1 MSELTQRTIGE
12 HAEALCKKEY
22 SSVQLTQAYLD
33 QIDAKDKTIGAYIT
47 VTAERALERA
57 KAFDEGKDSVCDIS
71 PLAGIPCAVKDN
83 MCTKGVKTT
92 CASKML
98 GGYVPPYSAHVVERL
113 EQSGAI
119 ILGKLNM
126 DEFAMGSTTE
136 NSAFKVCRN
145 PMDTD
150 RVPGGSSGG
159 SAAAVAAKEAVYT
172 LGSDTGGSIRQPAS
186 FCGVVGMKPTY
197 GSVSRYGL
205 IAFAS
210 SLDQIGPITST
221 VFDNALVLNAIV
233 GHDRKDATSVKRIYE
248 DFTADIKKGVKG
260 MKIGIPLQFF
270 GEGISGD
277 VKAAVLAAAEAYRTM
292 GAELVEVSMPS
303 IDYALSAYYVIS
315 SAEASSNLARF
326 DGIRYGYRCDEYD
339 NIDEFYRKN
348 RSEGFGMEVKKRIML
363 GTFALSSGYYDAYY
377 KRALQVRSLVR
388 KDFDVAFEKC
398 NFIISPV
405 APTVAYK
412 IGEKV
417 GDSLQMYMGDAYSVP
432 VNIAGIPALTLPCG
446 TGEGG
451 MPVGMQLIGPAFSE
465 SILYRAGF
473 AFENRGS
480 EGKK

>member
-1 MSELTQRTIGE
+1 MSELTERTIFE
-12 HAEALCKKEY
+12 HAEALRKKEY
-22 SSVQLTQAYLD
+22 SSVQLTQAYLE
-33 QIDAKDKTIGAYIT
+33 QIDKKDKTIGAYIT
-47 VTAERALERA
+47 VTADSAIESA
-57 KAFDEGKDSVCDIS
+57 KAFDEGRCSDSEIS
-71 PLAGIPCAVKDN
+71 PLAGIPCGIKDN
-83 MCTKGVKTT
+83 MCTKGIKTT

-98 GGYVPPYSAHVVERL
+98 GGYIPPYSAHVVEKL
-113 EQSGAI
+113 EKSGAV

-145 PMDTD
+145 PLDTD

-159 SAAAVAAKEAVYT
+159 SAAAVAAREAVYT

-205 IAFAS
+205 VAFAS

-221 VFDNALVLNAIV
+221 VLDNALVLNAIV
-233 GHDRKDATSVKRIYE
+233 GHDKRDATSVKRVYN
-248 DFTADIKKGVKG
+248 DFTADIKNGVKG
-260 MKIGIPLQFF
+260 MKIGVPEEFF
-270 GEGISGD
+270 GEGISDD
-277 VKAAVLAAAEAYRTM
+277 VRKAVLAATDTYRAL
-292 GAELVEVSMPS
+292 GAELVSVSMPS

-326 DGIRYGYRCDEYD
+326 DGVRYGYRCDDYS
-339 NIDEFYRKN
+339 NIDELYRKS
-348 RSEGFGMEVKKRIML
+348 RSEGFGSEVKKRIML

-377 KRALQVRSLVR
+377 KKALQVRSLVR
-388 KDFDVAFEKC
+388 KDFDEAFEKC
-398 NFIISPV
+398 DFIISPV

-412 IGEKV
+412 IGEKT

-446 TGEGG
+446 IGEGG

-465 SILYRAGF
+465 GLLYRAGF
-473 AFENRGS
+473 AFES
-480 EGKK
+480 TGK

>member
-1 MSELTQRTIGE
+1 MSELTERTIFE
-12 HAEALCKKEY
+12 HAEALRKKEY
-22 SSVQLTQAYLD
+22 SSVQLTQAYLE
-33 QIDAKDKTIGAYIT
+33 QIDKKDKTIGAYIT
-47 VTAERALERA
+47 VTADRAIESA
-57 KAFDEGKDSVCDIS
+57 KAFDEGRCSDSEIS
-71 PLAGIPCAVKDN
+71 PLAGIPCGIKDN
-83 MCTKGVKTT
+83 MCTKGIKTT

-98 GGYVPPYSAHVVERL
+98 GGYIPPYSAHVVEKL
-113 EQSGAI
+113 EKSGAV

-145 PMDTD
+145 PLDTD

-159 SAAAVAAKEAVYT
+159 SAAAVAAREAVYT

-205 IAFAS
+205 VAFAS

-221 VFDNALVLNAIV
+221 VLDNALVLNAIV
-233 GHDRKDATSVKRIYE
+233 GHDKRDATSVKRVYN
-248 DFTADIKKGVKG
+248 DFTADIKNGVKG
-260 MKIGIPLQFF
+260 MKIGVPEEFF
-270 GEGISGD
+270 GEGISDD
-277 VKAAVLAAAEAYRTM
+277 VRKAVLAATDTYRAL
-292 GAELVEVSMPS
+292 GAELVSVSMPS

-326 DGIRYGYRCDEYD
+326 DGVRYGYRCDDYS
-339 NIDEFYRKN
+339 NIDELYRKS
-348 RSEGFGMEVKKRIML
+348 RSEGFGSEVKKRIML

-377 KRALQVRSLVR
+377 KKALQVRSLVR
-388 KDFDVAFEKC
+388 KDFDEAFGKC
-398 NFIISPV
+398 DFIISPV

-412 IGEKV
+412 IGEKT

-446 TGEGG
+446 IGEGG
-451 MPVGMQLIGPAFSE
+451 MPVGLQLIGPAFSE
-465 SILYRAGF
+465 GLLYRAGF
-473 AFENRGS
+473 AFES
-480 EGKK
+480 TGK

>member
-1 MSELTQRTIGE
+1 MSELTERTIFE
-12 HAEALCKKEY
+12 HAEALRKKEY
-22 SSVQLTQAYLD
+22 SSVQLTQAYLE
-33 QIDAKDKTIGAYIT
+33 QIDKKDKTIGAYIT
-47 VTAERALERA
+47 VTADRAIESA
-57 KAFDEGKDSVCDIS
+57 KAFDEGRFSDSEIS
-71 PLAGIPCAVKDN
+71 PLAGIPCGIKDN
-83 MCTKGVKTT
+83 MCTKGIKTT

-98 GGYVPPYSAHVVERL
+98 GGYIPPYSAHVVEKL
-113 EQSGAI
+113 EKSGAV

-145 PMDTD
+145 PLDTD

-159 SAAAVAAKEAVYT
+159 SAAAVAAREAVYT

-205 IAFAS
+205 VAFAS

-221 VFDNALVLNAIV
+221 VLDNALVLNAIV
-233 GHDRKDATSVKRIYE
+233 GYDKRDATSVKRVYN
-248 DFTADIKKGVKG
+248 DFTADIKNGVKG
-260 MKIGIPLQFF
+260 MKIGVPEDFF
-270 GEGISGD
+270 GEGISDD
-277 VKAAVLAAAEAYRTM
+277 VRKAVLAAADTYRAL
-292 GAELVEVSMPS
+292 GAELVSVSMPS

-326 DGIRYGYRCDEYD
+326 DGVRYGYRCDDYS
-339 NIDEFYRKN
+339 NIDELYRKS
-348 RSEGFGMEVKKRIML
+348 RSEGFGSEVKKRIML

-377 KRALQVRSLVR
+377 KKALQVRSLVR
-388 KDFDVAFEKC
+388 KDFDEAFGKC
-398 NFIISPV
+398 DFIISPV

-412 IGEKV
+412 IGEKT

-446 TGEGG
+446 IDEGG

-465 SILYRAGF
+465 GLLYRAGF
-473 AFENRGS
+473 AFES
-480 EGKK
+480 TGK

>member
-1 MSELTQRTIGE
+1 MSELTERTIFE
-12 HAEALCKKEY
+12 HAEALRKKEY
-22 SSVQLTQAYLD
+22 SSVQLTQAYLE
-33 QIDAKDKTIGAYIT
+33 QIDKKDKTIGAYIT
-47 VTAERALERA
+47 VTADRAIESA
-57 KAFDEGKDSVCDIS
+57 KAFDEGRCSDSEIS
-71 PLAGIPCAVKDN
+71 PLAGIPCGIKDN
-83 MCTKGVKTT
+83 MCTKGIKTT

-98 GGYVPPYSAHVVERL
+98 GGYIPPYSAHVVEKL
-113 EQSGAI
+113 EKSGAV

-145 PMDTD
+145 PLDTD

-159 SAAAVAAKEAVYT
+159 SAAAVAAREAVYT

-205 IAFAS
+205 VAFAS

-221 VFDNALVLNAIV
+221 VLDNALVLNAIV
-233 GHDRKDATSVKRIYE
+233 GYDKRDATSVKRVYN
-248 DFTADIKKGVKG
+248 DFTADIKNGVKG
-260 MKIGIPLQFF
+260 MKIGVPEEFF
-270 GEGISGD
+270 GEGISDD
-277 VKAAVLAAAEAYRTM
+277 VRKAVLAATDTYRAL
-292 GAELVEVSMPS
+292 GAELVSVSMPS

-326 DGIRYGYRCDEYD
+326 DGVRYGYRCDDYS
-339 NIDEFYRKN
+339 NIDELYRKS
-348 RSEGFGMEVKKRIML
+348 RSEGFGSEVKKRIML

-377 KRALQVRSLVR
+377 KKALQVRSLVR
-388 KDFDVAFEKC
+388 KDFDEAFGKC
-398 NFIISPV
+398 DFIISPV

-412 IGEKV
+412 IGEKT

-446 TGEGG
+446 IGEGG

-465 SILYRAGF
+465 GLLYRAGF
-473 AFENRGS
+473 AFES
-480 EGKK
+480 TGK